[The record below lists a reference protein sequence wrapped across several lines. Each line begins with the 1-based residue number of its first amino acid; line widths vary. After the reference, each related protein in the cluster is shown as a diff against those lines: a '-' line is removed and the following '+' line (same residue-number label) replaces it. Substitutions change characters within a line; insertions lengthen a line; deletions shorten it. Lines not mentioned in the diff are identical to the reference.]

1 MEKIVAKAEEL
12 AGTVKEYV
20 NNRIESVKLNVAEKS
35 SAIIA
40 NLVAGAIAMA
50 VFFFFLLFAGIALS
64 FALGDWLGKTWA
76 GFLIVA
82 MLYLLLGIIIW
93 SARTRLIRL
102 PVMNALI
109 RQLINKEENEDHE
122 ED

>member
-1 MEKIVAKAEEL
+1 MEKIVEKAEEL

-20 NNRIESVKLNVAEKS
+20 NNRIESVKLGVAEKS

-102 PVMNALI
+102 PVMNSLI
-109 RQLINKEENEDHE
+109 RQLINKEEKEDYE